1 MCYWILTDDTQEL
14 ITRGTCCSAEN
25 TKCPNLALDSG
36 EKGEH
41 QKQKSS
47 KSSGTSK
54 KKESK
59 QLKDYAPPVD
69 VSEAYTQTESGTDPF
84 LNIKSKKGKIK
95 SNEGFQIPNLPLTT
109 YPNQLID
116 KIVLY
121 GDQKAKVVDQVNE
134 KEFRVNLDNGKSG
147 IMDYAEII

>member
-14 ITRGTCCSAEN
+14 ITRGTCRSAEN
-25 TKCPNLALDSG
+25 TKRPNLALDSG

-41 QKQKSS
+41 QKQKAS

-59 QLKDYAPPVD
+59 QLKDYAPTVD

-84 LNIKSKKGKIK
+84 LNIKSKREK
-95 SNEGFQIPNLPLTT
+95 SNPMKDSKFPTYLLPSTQT
-109 YPNQLID
+109 N
-116 KIVLY
+116 
-121 GDQKAKVVDQVNE
+121 
-134 KEFRVNLDNGKSG
+134 
-147 IMDYAEII
+147 